1 MPASLPALN
10 QPEQVDDYSDME
22 NIVNDVLKPPG
33 LDDFSFVDLTD
44 RVVRYKARFVGAL
57 RPWLL
62 VVHDVCDFVII
73 RASAVLLDVIA
84 SRVEWLGFIGRK
96 DRRVVMDNRMIVQF
110 ALVPDGRQDE
120 SFKNRRPIQHH

>member
-10 QPEQVDDYSDME
+10 QSEYVDDHCNVEDV
-22 NIVNDVLKPPG
+22 VNDMLKPPG
-33 LDDFSFVDLTD
+33 LDDLSLVDLTD
-44 RVVRYKARFVGAL
+44 WIVRDKARFVGAL
-57 RPWLL
+57 RPRLL

-96 DRRVVMDNRMIVQF
+96 DRRVMMDNRMIVQF
-110 ALVPDGRQDE
+110 AL
-120 SFKNRRPIQHH
+120 